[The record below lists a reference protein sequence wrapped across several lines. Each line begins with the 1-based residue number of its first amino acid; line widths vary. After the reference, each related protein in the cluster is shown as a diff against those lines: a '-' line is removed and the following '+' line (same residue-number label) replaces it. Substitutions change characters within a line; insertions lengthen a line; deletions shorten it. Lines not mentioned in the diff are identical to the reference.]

1 MDINTQNTS
10 IIVNNI
16 IYDKNLELP
25 IDVDF
30 SMPDYC
36 PEINKVLKCKATTR
50 VFNKSINGQ
59 IVTIDG
65 NTCINVLYSD
75 ENCNVFNYEYHI
87 PFSKSI
93 DAGADLT
100 NGHVS
105 CKSNTEY
112 LNCRVV
118 TKRKI
123 EIHGASC
130 LIIKVSA
137 KSTSNVICDA
147 QGAHIKTNCNK
158 AYATFDIAS
167 VEKNL
172 IIEEE
177 LSISNQFAVRNII
190 RYDANAAIKDSK
202 IIGNKAVIKG
212 ELTLFML
219 YSHDNESMPQ
229 SFEQTLPFSQ
239 IIDVDNLTED
249 CVLDTKCD
257 IINLEIKP
265 RTQPDGYFTEFILC
279 SKLCIGVNAFCNSE
293 FNVVFDAYSTRYD
306 TQLKFE
312 DVCLEKILREISD
325 NFVCTKK
332 LEFSDGA
339 VENII
344 DIWSE
349 NSRFSYSY
357 DGKSIV
363 INGAAIVC
371 ILARDNSNNCV
382 YHERQIDYEYKFEID
397 DAVDDIKCD
406 PNIVSTV
413 VGYSLSELN
422 CLDIKVQ
429 INISA
434 IVFSCKKLNVV
445 TGITVNE
452 RETSDMAKGIS
463 LYIYYAEKGE
473 HLWDIARK
481 YNSSKEEI
489 IEINDLIEDEVSCN
503 MALVIPVY

>member
-1 MDINTQNTS
+1 MDINTKNTS
-10 IIVNNI
+10 VAVNNI

-50 VFNKSINGQ
+50 VFNKSLNGQ

-75 ENCNVFNYEYHI
+75 ENCNVFNYEYNI
-87 PFSKSI
+87 PFSKSV
-93 DAGADLT
+93 DTGFDLT
-100 NGHVS
+100 DGNVF

-130 LIIKVSA
+130 LSIKVNS
-137 KSTSNVICDA
+137 KRTSNIICEA
-147 QGAHIKTNCNK
+147 QGAQIKTNCNT
-158 AYATFDIAS
+158 ACVTVDIGS
-167 VEKNL
+167 IEKNL

-177 LSISNQFAVRNII
+177 LNISNQPAVRNII
-190 RYDANAAIKDSK
+190 RYDANTVIKDSK
-202 IIGNKAVIKG
+202 IIGKKAVIKG
-212 ELTLFML
+212 EFTLFML
-219 YSHDNESMPQ
+219 YSHDNESVPQ
-229 SFEQTLPFSQ
+229 SFEQVLPFSQ
-239 IIDVDNLTED
+239 IIDIDTLTEE
-249 CVLDTKCD
+249 CMLDVKCD

-279 SKLCIGVNAFCNSE
+279 SKLCISVNAFCNSE

-312 DVCLEKILREISD
+312 NVCLEKMVKEVND
-325 NFVCTKK
+325 NFICTKK
-332 LEFSDGA
+332 IEFSDGDI
-339 VENII
+339 ENII

-349 NSRFSYSY
+349 NSRFSSAY
-357 DGKSIV
+357 DGKNII
-363 INGAAIVC
+363 INGTAIIC

-382 YHERQIDYEYKFEID
+382 YHERPVDYEYKLEID
-397 DAVDDIKCD
+397 DAFDDIKCE
-406 PNIVSTV
+406 PNIVSNV
-413 VGYSLSELN
+413 VGYSLNELN
-422 CLDIKVQ
+422 CLDVKVQ

-434 IVFSCKKLNVV
+434 IVFNCKKINVV
-445 TGITVNE
+445 TKITVNE
-452 RETSDMAKGIS
+452 CEKTNTAKDIS

-481 YNSSKEEI
+481 YNSCKDDI
-489 IEINDLIEDEVSCN
+489 IKINDLNSDELPCDK
-503 MALVIPVY
+503 ALVIPVC